1 MKKKT
6 RAAEVATLLSVLR
19 FTARI
24 LLPRHHNALFPIFST
39 LFIAYKNQKMR
50 NISVS
55 LVPLPDDILL
65 ELIPGSLHEVIV
77 DSNSCLFVSSSILDE
92 LRVANGHWVKVQKTD
107 SKIDSENESEQ
118 TLKCVLVQIIGL
130 VNLDPPTALISD
142 VKYDNLKNSLELS
155 DNHSISILGRQ
166 VDQSF
171 VPSKANKAAVRY
183 VKRPPD
189 IDNALMD
196 VVLTKYFKH
205 PRYLCENE
213 LFCINVLHCA
223 PEIRYMPGNQG
234 IEKLYFVV
242 EEITGESYTDDFL
255 KDVKMGYFVEQ
266 SSSTL
271 IQAGCHQRCLP
282 SVRWRLVADKTTLA
296 ASNYDSHLITLC
308 PWGLEKYS
316 EELERCLRPFI
327 LNTRSLKVKPMFLL
341 YGQRGCGKMSIISS
355 VAQKLGLGIWSIDCL
370 EIQSGTAASTE
381 GKLKFAFSK
390 VKQFAPC
397 IMLMNNIEYLCKTKN
412 EEEDARTICVFHEE
426 AAKLFSNVGDL
437 TIILIAVCDNRSE
450 SLTNITADLARAF
463 LDTMRVSSPSETERL
478 SMLEWL
484 VRSRS
489 LHLETD
495 VSLPYYASQTSG
507 FVLADLEAL
516 ISHAVRNHY
525 KQLKKFG
532 NTLVTE
538 DNEDCGRELKKE
550 DFEVALDIMHSTYAD
565 VIGAPKIPAVSWD
578 DIGGLSKLKEEIFRT
593 VMMPLKHPELVASGL
608 RRSGLLLFGPP
619 GTGKTLLAKAIATE
633 CSLNFLSVKGPEL
646 LNMYVG
652 QSEMNVR
659 EVFERARSAAPCIIF
674 FDELDSLAP
683 SRGRSGDSGGVM
695 DRVVSQLLAEMD
707 GVQKSTQIFLIGAT
721 NRPDLIDA
729 ALLRPGRF
737 DKLLYVGMCE
747 DNETKLSVLKALTRK
762 FKLKTDVNLSD
773 VVEQFPDV
781 VTGADVYSVCSKAW
795 LSAVRSIVHKV
806 QEATPEDRATLL
818 STTVEVSVED
828 FSTAVANIKP
838 SVSDEDMAYYRK
850 VQKEMSAV

>member
-1 MKKKT
+1 MKNKT
-6 RAAEVATLLSVLR
+6 RATEVATLLSVLQ

-24 LLPRHHNALFPIFST
+24 LLPRHHNALFPIFSS
-39 LFIAYKNQKMR
+39 LYIAYKNQKMR

-55 LVPLPDDILL
+55 LVPLPDDILIQ
-65 ELIPGSLHEVIV
+65 LIPGTFREVMV
-77 DSNSCLFVSSSILDE
+77 DTNSCIFVSCSILDE
-92 LRVANGHWVKVQKTD
+92 LRVVSGHWVKIQKTV
-107 SKIDSENESEQ
+107 SKTESDSESE
-118 TLKCVLVQIIGL
+118 KPFNCVVVQIIGL
-130 VNLDPPTALISD
+130 VDLDPSTALISD
-142 VKYDNLKNSLELS
+142 VKYDNLKNSLELY
-155 DNHSISILGRQ
+155 DNSSISILGHR
-166 VDQSF
+166 VGQSLL
-171 VPSKANKAAVRY
+171 PSKANKAVVRY

-189 IDNALMD
+189 IDNALLD
-196 VVLTKYFKH
+196 VVLMKYFKY
-205 PRYLCENE
+205 PRYLCANE

-234 IEKLYFVV
+234 TENLYFVV
-242 EEITGESYTDDFL
+242 EEITGEPYTSDFL
-255 KDVKMGYFVEQ
+255 KDVKIGYFVEQ
-266 SSSTL
+266 GSSTL
-271 IQAGCHQRCLP
+271 IQAGCHQRYLP
-282 SVRWRLVADKTTLA
+282 SSRWRLVADKTTLCA
-296 ASNYDSHLITLC
+296 LNYESHLMPLC
-308 PWGLEKYS
+308 PQGLEKYS
-316 EELERCLRPFI
+316 EELERSLRPFLRKKRN
-327 LNTRSLKVKPMFLL
+327 LNVKPMFLL

-355 VAQKLGLGIWSIDCL
+355 VAQKLGLAIWNVNCL
-370 EIQSGTAASTE
+370 EIQSATAAATE

-390 VKQFAPC
+390 VKQFSPC
-397 IMLMNNIEYLCKTKN
+397 IMLMNNIEYICKTKN
-412 EEEDARTICVFHEE
+412 EEDDARTVCVFHEE
-426 AAKLFSNVGDL
+426 AAKLFSNIGDL
-437 TIILIAVCDNRSE
+437 PVILIAVCDNKSE
-450 SLTNITADLARAF
+450 SLTNVTANLARAF
-463 LDTMRVSSPSETERL
+463 LDTIHVSSPNEPERL

-484 VRSRS
+484 VKTRS
-489 LHLETD
+489 LQLETD
-495 VSLPYYASQTSG
+495 VSLTYYASQTSG

-525 KQLKKFG
+525 KQLKKFA
-532 NTLVTE
+532 NPIVSEDKE
-538 DNEDCGRELKKE
+538 DNGIKLMKE

-762 FKLKTDVNLSD
+762 FRLKKEVSLAE
-773 VVEQFPDV
+773 VVEYFPDV

-806 QEATPEDRATLL
+806 QKAAPEDRAALL
-818 STTVEVSVED
+818 STTVEVSAED
-828 FSTAVANIKP
+828 FITAVANITP

-850 VQKEMSAV
+850 VQKEMSAI

>member
-608 RRSGLLLFGPP
+608 RRS
-619 GTGKTLLAKAIATE
+619 
-633 CSLNFLSVKGPEL
+633 
-646 LNMYVG
+646 
-652 QSEMNVR
+652 
-659 EVFERARSAAPCIIF
+659 VFERARSAAPCIIF